1 MSQNEIITTVEEL
14 QELRRMQEDLE
25 AEIAALQDRIKA
37 HMDASG
43 VDQMTAG
50 AFKVSWKEVK
60 SSRVDTATLKKALP
74 ELAQQFTRTTTTR
87 RFTVA

>member
-14 QELRRMQEDLE
+14 QELRRMQEELE
-25 AEIAALQDRIKA
+25 AEITALQDRIKA

-60 SSRVDTATLKKALP
+60 STRLDSAALDSLP
-74 ELAQQFTRTTTTR
+74 EAT
-87 RFTVA
+87 A

>member
-1 MSQNEIITTVEEL
+1 MSQNEIVTTVEEL

-60 SSRVDTATLKKALP
+60 SSRVDTAALKKALP

>member
-14 QELRRMQEDLE
+14 RELRRMQEDLE

-60 SSRVDTATLKKALP
+60 SSRVDTAALKKALP

>member
-60 SSRVDTATLKKALP
+60 SSRVDTAALKKALP